1 LHLSTTRE
9 KALSAVV
16 KNWHLLPH
24 DPEAV
29 DRLARAMKL
38 APVVAQL
45 LLNRGVEQPEEVRR
59 FLDAP
64 LSGLHPPEA
73 LPGVAEAAD
82 LLLKAVREGRKIR
95 VYGDY
100 DVDGITGTAI
110 LKQVLHAAGGKVDI
124 YVPHRLEEGYGLN
137 HEALTQIAREG
148 DNVVVTVD
156 CGIASIDEAE
166 LARGLGLEL
175 IVTDHHEMKDR
186 LPAATVLVHPRLP
199 GTSYPFCKLSG
210 AAVAFKLAWCFATK
224 LCGGEKVTPRFREIL
239 LDGVAYAALGI
250 VADVVPLWDENRIIV
265 KHGLARLRKQ
275 PPLGLKALME
285 VAGIEEG
292 QAVRASDIGFKLA
305 PRMNAAGRLGCA
317 RLVVDLLTTTSPQ
330 RAGELARVLEEQNSQ
345 RQTLE
350 RTMLRTAREQVDHQ
364 PTASALVLASGQYHP
379 GVVGI
384 VASRLVDL
392 YGRPTLMIALRNTGD
407 DGGPVIGQGSGRS
420 IPGFALH
427 SALEACGDL
436 LLSHGGHHQAAGLK
450 VLAERIDELRERF
463 CAYTS
468 RHFPEGPPPP
478 TVVLDAEV
486 PLAALTAKLVKEL
499 DHLEPYGSDNNEP
512 LFLAGDL
519 QVEGEP
525 RKVGQKEQHLSFRVR
540 QGSTVLKAIAFG
552 MAERVE
558 ELMSDGGACCL
569 AFTPKI
575 NEWQGRLS
583 VDLVVEDIQAGPRA
597 TLS

>member
-1 LHLSTTRE
+1 L
-9 KALSAVV
+9 AAVV
-16 KNWHLLPH
+16 KSWHLLPH
-24 DPEAV
+24 DPGAV
-29 DRLARAMKL
+29 ERLAREMSL
-38 APVVAQL
+38 SPVVAQL
-45 LLNRGVEQPEEVRR
+45 LLNRGVHQPDDVRR

-64 LSGLHPPEA
+64 LSGLHPPEG

-110 LKQVLHAAGGKVDI
+110 LKQILHAAGGKVDV

-137 HEALTQIAREG
+137 CEALTQIAGEG
-148 DNVVVTVD
+148 DSVVVTVD
-156 CGIASIDEAE
+156 CGIASIAEAE
-166 LARGLGLEL
+166 LARRLGLEL

-186 LPAATVLVHPRLP
+186 LPDAAVLVHPRLP
-199 GTSYPFCKLSG
+199 GTSYPFGKLSG

-224 LCGGEKVTPRFREIL
+224 LCGGEKVTPRFRELL
-239 LDGVAYAALGI
+239 LDAVAYAALGV

-265 KHGLARLRKQ
+265 KHGLSRLRKQ

-285 VAGIEEG
+285 VSSIPEG
-292 QAVRASDIGFKLA
+292 QALRASDIGFKLA

-330 RAGELARVLEEQNSQ
+330 RAGELARVLEDQNAQ

-350 RTMLRTAREQVDHQ
+350 RTMLRTARDQVEQMSMERT
-364 PTASALVLASGQYHP
+364 PALVLASGQFHP

-392 YGRPTLMIALRNTGD
+392 YARPTLMIALRTSGD
-407 DGGPVIGQGSGRS
+407 DGGPIIGQGSGRS

-450 VLAERIDELRERF
+450 VHADRIDELRERF
-463 CAYTS
+463 CAYTAQ
-468 RHFPEGPPPP
+468 HFPGGPPPP
-478 TVVLDAEV
+478 EITLDAEV
-486 PLAALTAKLVKEL
+486 PLATLTVKVVKDL
-499 DHLEPYGSDNNEP
+499 DRLEPYGSDNSEP
-512 LFLAGDL
+512 IFLAGDL
-519 QVEGEP
+519 RVEGEP
-525 RKVGQKEQHLSFRVR
+525 RKVGQKEQHLSFKVR
-540 QGSTVLKAIAFG
+540 QGNTMLKAIAFG
-552 MAERVE
+552 MAERAD
-558 ELMSDGGACCL
+558 ELMSDSGACCL

-575 NEWQGRLS
+575 NEWQGRTS

-597 TLS
+597 VLS